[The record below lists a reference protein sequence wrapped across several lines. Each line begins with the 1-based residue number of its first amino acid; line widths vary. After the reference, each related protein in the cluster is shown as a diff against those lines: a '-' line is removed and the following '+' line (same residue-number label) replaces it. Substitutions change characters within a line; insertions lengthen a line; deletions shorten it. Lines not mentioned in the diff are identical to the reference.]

1 MGKILDNNY
10 YDMII
15 NNYMVPNF
23 GVGDDITLLNG
34 YFSLLHVSKKNKDL
48 CDLGVNPYH
57 FFPSVYTLTSAIGRH
72 YSTPLRSILQPPD
85 FSLSGQGT
93 IIGVVDTGIDY
104 QHTAFLNRDKT
115 TKILSIWDQTIQS
128 GPAPQSFTFGT
139 EYTKAAINSALSS
152 DDPLLTVPSQ
162 DLIGHG
168 TAVASIIAGSQSK
181 DPPFQGI
188 VTNAELAVVKLKE
201 AKQNLKMLYAIP
213 DDRLCYQE
221 SDIIL
226 GIRYLVV
233 LAQKLKRPLVI
244 CLALG
249 SSQGSHDGK
258 GVLSRYIDD
267 LVQIPEV
274 GIVTSAG
281 NEGNNGRHHF
291 NSVVSLPYTRDFQ
304 LNVGQG
310 EMKFAMEIW
319 SQPPGQ
325 LSIEVTSPNMEKAP
339 QADPAFNDC
348 IKYEFQESETI
359 LWINNITFEQQTGD
373 QLILLRFENPLP
385 GTWNFHLRSTENE
398 RFSFNAWLPSG
409 NLISENTFFLS
420 PDPDTTIT
428 SPGNTKN
435 VFTVTAYNQQ
445 TGNILN
451 ESSRGYTRNG
461 QVKPD
466 VAAPGYN
473 ITCAVPNGK
482 YGTLTGTSASA
493 AQAAGAMAILFEWSE
508 GKGNLTSITG
518 EQANKLLIRSAQRS
532 PAYHYP
538 NNIWG
543 YGILDVYRIINQ
555 LYKNL

>member
-15 NNYMVPNF
+15 NNFMVPNF
-23 GVGDDITLLNG
+23 GSGDDITLLNG

-57 FFPSVYTLTSAIGRH
+57 FFPSIYTLTSIIGRH
-72 YSTPLRSILQPPD
+72 NAPSLRFVQQVPD
-85 FSLSGQGT
+85 LNLSGQGT
-93 IIGVVDTGIDY
+93 IIGIVDTGISY
-104 QHTAFLNRDKT
+104 QHPAFLNRDKT
-115 TKILSIWDQTIQS
+115 TKIISIWDQTIQS
-128 GPAPQSFTFGT
+128 GTSPQGFTFGT
-139 EYTKAAINSALSS
+139 EYTRAAINNALSS
-152 DDPLLTVPSQ
+152 SDPSLEVPTE

-168 TAVASIIAGSQSK
+168 TAVASIIAGSQSNE
-181 DPPFQGI
+181 PPFQGI
-188 VTNAELAVVKLKE
+188 VPSAEIAVVKLKD

-226 GIRYLVV
+226 GIRYLVI

-249 SSQGSHDGK
+249 TSQGGHDGK

-267 LVQIPEV
+267 LVQIPEI

-310 EMKFAMEIW
+310 ETKFAMEIW
-319 SQPPGQ
+319 PQTPGQ
-325 LSIEVTSPNMEKAP
+325 LSIEVTSPNMEKVP
-339 QADPAFNDC
+339 QTDPSFSEC
-348 IKYEFQESETI
+348 TKYQFQQSESI
-359 LWINNITFEQQTGD
+359 LWINNMTFEQQSGD

-385 GTWNFHLRSTENE
+385 GTWNIHLRSTEND
-398 RFSFNAWLPSG
+398 RFSFHAWLPSG
-409 NLISENTFFLS
+409 NLISESTFFLS

-428 SPGNTKN
+428 SPGNTRN
-435 VFTVTAYNQQ
+435 AFTVTAYNQQ

-451 ESSRGYTRNG
+451 ESSRGYTRSG
-461 QVKPD
+461 LIKPE
-466 VAAPGYN
+466 VASPGYS
-473 ITCAVPNGK
+473 ITCAVPNGQ
-482 YGTLTGTSASA
+482 YATLTGTSASA
-493 AQAAGAMAILFEWSE
+493 AQAAGAMAILFEWTE
-508 GKGNLTSITG
+508 GKGNFTSITG

-532 PAYHYP
+532 PSYHYP

-543 YGILDVYRIINQ
+543 YGILDVYNLINR
-555 LYKNL
+555 LYEFL